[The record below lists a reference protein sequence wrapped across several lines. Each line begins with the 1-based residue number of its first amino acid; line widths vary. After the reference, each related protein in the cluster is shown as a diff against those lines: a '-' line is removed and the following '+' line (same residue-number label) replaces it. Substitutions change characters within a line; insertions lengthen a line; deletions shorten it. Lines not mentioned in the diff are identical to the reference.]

1 MDVSNLVTVLPI
13 VAICYFAGLG
23 AKAFKLTSRF
33 IPLVTG
39 SLGGILGVLGFFT
52 MSDYPAKDLMTAV
65 AIGIISGL
73 ASTGFN
79 ETIKNETKQKNQ
91 IRKQTLTKTSSNNRP
106 MTNSRLIILLI

>member
-79 ETIKNETKQKNQ
+79 ETIKNVIKRNKTEKTNTQADADKNVKQ
-91 IRKQTLTKTSSNNRP
+91 
-106 MTNSRLIILLI
+106 